1 MKIHRSLVRLRG
13 QPLLLA
19 AAALASASAGA
30 SAQVVFSIDY
40 RSFSIGAPA
49 TGGGL
54 ITAADLLITP
64 PAGIPAYGPLPLP
77 MIIVSGGFGP
87 PGPGL
92 VIPIPPGCAP
102 PPPGVPA
109 CGREVDALS
118 SGLDAVIMPLPALA
132 GTYVFSVDPCTLGL
146 VGPLAPNVAS
156 ESPPVAEAA
165 ADVFESL
172 GLPPPP
178 VPPPAAVPFAGNSG
192 IVDGNGLVSASGGT
206 YPGLGLI
213 EPRTPGPA
221 ILGDDVDALDVGP
234 PAGAYPM
241 YFSLDAAF
249 FNACTGAPNS
259 GSSALFGMPP
269 GAVLATFAPGVGPVV
284 YAPPGA
290 LGLDLIAGPGSD
302 DLDAIALLENGVIG
316 FQPSPAAF
324 AWLGGTDMLL
334 FSVRRGSAVVGAP
347 DSIFGAPIEPGDILI
362 PPIAGGLTPF
372 PGIFVAAEALGL
384 ATTRSGAVM
393 AAELDALDTRMPPQT
408 GLPYCF
414 GTVAACPC
422 ANGGSPGN
430 GCANSGNPA
439 GANIAATGIAQVSAD
454 SVLLT
459 ASGMPPG
466 SSMLYF
472 QGTAQ
477 VSMPLGDGLLCA
489 LGVLTRLAVKFN
501 NAVGSSTCPSGA
513 DPALSVMGFVP
524 AAGGFRY
531 YAGWYRDGV
540 AAFCPPATNNV
551 TNGVA
556 ILWTP

>member
-1 MKIHRSLVRLRG
+1 MKISCSSLRRPAE
-13 QPLLLA
+13 PLILV
-19 AAALASASAGA
+19 AAALGVFVTGA
-30 SAQVVFSIDY
+30 SAQVVFSIEY
-40 RSFSIGAPA
+40 RGLSIGTPA
-49 TGGGL
+49 TGGGF
-54 ITAADLLITP
+54 ITAADLLVTP
-64 PAGIPAYGPLPLP
+64 PAGVPAYGPLPPP
-77 MIIVSGGFGP
+77 MIMVSGGVGP

-92 VIPIPPGCAP
+92 VIPIPPGCTP
-102 PPPGVPA
+102 PPPGVAA
-109 CGREVDALS
+109 CAREVDALS
-118 SGLDAVIMPLPALA
+118 SGMDAVVLPVPALA
-132 GTYVFSVDPCTLGL
+132 GAYVFSVDPCTLGL
-146 VGPLAPNVAS
+146 AGPLAPNVAT
-156 ESPPVAEAA
+156 ESPPVTEAS

-172 GLPPPP
+172 ALPPAP
-178 VPPPAAVPFAGNSG
+178 VGPLVVIPFAGNSG
-192 IVDGNGLVSASGGT
+192 IIDGNGFASPSGGT

-213 EPRTPGPA
+213 EPRIPGPA
-221 ILGDDVDALDVGP
+221 ISGDDVDALDIGP
-234 PAGAYPM
+234 GAGVFPV

-249 FNACTGAPNS
+249 FNACTGTPNS
-259 GSSALFGMPP
+259 GSSALLGVPP
-269 GAVLATFAPGVGPVV
+269 GAVLVTFAPGAPAVV
-284 YAPPGA
+284 YAPPAA
-290 LGLDLIAGPGSD
+290 LGLDLAVPAGSD
-302 DLDAIALLENGVIG
+302 DLDALVLLENGVPG
-316 FQPSPAAF
+316 FQVSPAPF

-334 FSVRRGSAVVGAP
+334 FSVRRGSAVVGLP
-347 DSIFGAPIEPGDILI
+347 DSIFGAPIEPGDILV
-362 PPIAGGLTPF
+362 PPLAGGLTPF

-393 AAELDALDTRMPPQT
+393 AAELDALDVRMPPQT

-439 GANIAATGIAQVSAD
+439 GANIAASGFAQVSAD

-466 SSMLYF
+466 SPILYF

-477 VSMPLGDGLLCA
+477 AAVPLGDGLLCT

-501 NAVGSSTCPSGA
+501 DAFGSSTCPSGA

-524 AAGGFRY
+524 PAGSFRY
-531 YAGWYRDGV
+531 YAGWYRDVV
-540 AAFCPPATNNV
+540 AAFCPPATNNL